1 MYDKK
6 ISHVFTAK
14 LQPLGTSNIQI
25 IILNRTDNTTTY
37 INKIQTNTEIE
48 KNDNTIINLSDRSA
62 VLSSNDFLKKT
73 PTMIYKFRGR
83 DKNKKL
89 LFLFHLNF

>member
-48 KNDNTIINLSDRSA
+48 KNDT
-62 VLSSNDFLKKT
+62 
-73 PTMIYKFRGR
+73 
-83 DKNKKL
+83 L
-89 LFLFHLNF
+89 L